1 MRQGRAWQ
9 TTLASLVTLSL
20 VGSVGCRSSPTG
32 PDDGAQAESLAVITT
47 TCAPIGSGASR
58 EYSTVYFIWG
68 LSNLVPEG
76 SARPLEAVLRVGEE
90 ARLSLDF
97 EGCGYSINETWT
109 STGPA
114 VASLTVDPSFNG
126 VVAQLTALAP
136 GETRVFVDFEG
147 PDGKRHRTYPAY
159 CPGSRY
165 LCVEPRT
172 PFSHVRVVAP

>member
-1 MRQGRAWQ
+1 MGQGWPWHA
-9 TTLASLVTLSL
+9 TLAALVALSIA
-20 VGSVGCRSSPTG
+20 GSTGCGGSPTE
-32 PDDGAQAESLAVITT
+32 PDDGAQGKSLAVITT
-47 TCAPIGSGASR
+47 TCAPIGSGSSR

-68 LSNLVPEG
+68 LSNLVSDG

-97 EGCGYSINETWT
+97 EGCGYGINEAWT
-109 STGPA
+109 STSSA

-126 VVAQLTALAP
+126 GVAHLAALAP
-136 GETRVFVDFEG
+136 GVTEVFVDFEG
-147 PDGKRHRTYPAY
+147 PDGERHRTYPAY

-172 PFSHVRVVAP
+172 PFSRVRVVAP